1 MDFFPD
7 TLSIDQRY
15 KLLTGL
21 VVPRPI
27 AWVSTVDADGRPN
40 LAPFSYFSIVGHAP
54 MALSFS
60 VAGRKPD
67 RRDKDTLRNARPLA
81 EGGTGEFVVN
91 IVSRPQAQAMA
102 RTAVPLPEGESEFA
116 AFGVRC
122 APAACVRA
130 PRVADAP
137 ASFEC
142 RTVQTVSV
150 GIATVVIGEVVAL
163 QVTEDLLDD
172 GGRVRWDRLQAVG
185 RLAGGA
191 YVDTKS
197 RFELEDESFFPSS
210 PRFRA
215 VAP

>member
-1 MDFFPD
+1 MTLFPD
-7 TLSIDQRY
+7 HLSVERRY

-27 AWVSTVDADGRPN
+27 AWVSTVDDLGRAN

-67 RRDKDTLRNARPLA
+67 RADKDTLRNVRPRS
-81 EGGTGEFVVN
+81 EGGTGEFVVSL
-91 IVSRPQAQAMA
+91 VSRTQAPAMA
-102 RTAVPLPEGESEFA
+102 RTAASLPHGESEFS
-116 AFGVRC
+116 AFGVC
-122 APAACVRA
+122 PGASTAVCA

-142 RTVQTVSV
+142 RTVQTVQV
-150 GIATVVIGEVVAL
+150 GLAKVVIGEVVAL
-163 QVTEDLLDD
+163 HIIDELLDER
-172 GGRVRWDRLQAVG
+172 GRVRFDRLQAVG

-191 YVDTKS
+191 YVGIDE
-197 RFELEDESFFPSS
+197 RFQIDDEGFFPTS
-210 PRFRA
+210 PRFA
-215 VAP
+215 EVQA